1 MPLKYAVIGSGAV
14 GGYYGGK
21 LARSGQEVHFLFHS
35 DYDYVKEN
43 GLKVD
48 SVKGDFHLD
57 SVLVY
62 NSTSEMPKCDVV
74 LVGLKS
80 TNNKLLKEL
89 LPPLLHQDTLVV
101 LIQNGLGLEADLQQD
116 FPDLKIVG
124 GLAFICSSKIGEGHI
139 AHFDEGK
146 LNLGSYSC
154 DDEALLE
161 QVCSDFQQAG
171 VETRILQ
178 LEMARWMKLVW
189 NIPYNGMTVV
199 LNTTTGKLMA
209 NRHTED
215 LLRKMMLE
223 VICGANRV
231 GEGRFTI
238 PEAYADNILDI
249 TRRMV
254 PYSPS
259 MKLDYDHRRPLE
271 VDYIYSRPILEAKK
285 AGYDMVR
292 VSMLEQQ
299 LRFIESQYSSK

>member
-1 MPLKYAVIGSGAV
+1 MSLKYGVIGSGAI

-21 LARSGQEVHFLFHS
+21 LAYSGQEVHFLFHS
-35 DYDYVKEN
+35 DYNYVKAH
-43 GLKVD
+43 GLQVD
-48 SVKGDFHLD
+48 SVNGDFHLD
-57 SVLVY
+57 SVFAY
-62 NSTSEMPKCDVV
+62 NNTSEMPKCDVV
-74 LVGLKS
+74 FVCLKS
-80 TNNKLLKEL
+80 TNNKLLKKM
-89 LPPLLHQDTLVV
+89 LPPVLHKNTLVV
-101 LIQNGLGLEADLQQD
+101 LIQNGLGLEADLQHD
-116 FPDLKIVG
+116 FPGLKIAG

-199 LNTTTGKLMA
+199 LNTTTDKLM
-209 NRHTED
+209 NNQYTER
-215 LLRKMMLE
+215 LVYKMMLE
-223 VICGANRV
+223 VIRGANRV

-238 PEAYADNILDI
+238 PEAYADGILEM
-249 TRRMV
+249 TRHMV

-259 MKLDYDHRRPLE
+259 MKLDYDFHRPLE
-271 VDYIYSRPILEAKK
+271 IDYIYSRPVLEAKK
-285 AGYDMVR
+285 AGYEMLH
-292 VSMLEQQ
+292 VSMLEEQ
-299 LRFIESQYSSK
+299 LRFIESQYLK

>member
-1 MPLKYAVIGSGAV
+1 MSLRYGVIGSGAI

-21 LARSGQEVHFLFHS
+21 LAHSGQEVHFLFHS
-35 DYDYVKEN
+35 DYNYVKEN
-43 GLKVD
+43 GLRVD

-57 SVLVY
+57 SVLAY
-62 NSTSEMPKCDVV
+62 GNTSEMPKCDVV
-74 LVGLKS
+74 FVCLKS

-89 LPPLLHQDTLVV
+89 LPPILHDDTLVV
-101 LIQNGLGLEADLQQD
+101 LIQNGLGLEADLQQY
-116 FPDLKIVG
+116 FPNLRIAG

-154 DDEALLE
+154 DDEVLLE

-171 VETRILQ
+171 IETRILQ

-199 LNTTTGKLMA
+199 LNTTTDKLMS
-209 NRHTED
+209 NPYTEN

-223 VICGANRV
+223 VINGANQV

-238 PEAYADNILDI
+238 PKTYADGILDM
-249 TRRMV
+249 TRHMV

-259 MKLDYDHRRPLE
+259 MKLDYDYHRPLE
-271 VDYIYSRPILEAKK
+271 IDYIYSRPILEAKK

-292 VSMLEQQ
+292 VSMLEEQ
-299 LRFIESQYSSK
+299 LRFIESQYLDK